1 MRKEEQGTAPR
12 VVFDTNVLVAAYNW
26 PGGVADL
33 AYRLVRRGAAGLHT
47 SAFILDEVERILREK
62 FGWEDDRAARA
73 VAQIRRVSAG
83 VHEPAE
89 RVDVIEDDPTDNR
102 ILECALEA
110 DAEFLVTGDKKHLLP
125 LGSFR
130 GVAIIRL
137 RDFVVMLSGR
147 DQGRR

>member
-1 MRKEEQGTAPR
+1 MADRAYLLARIG
-12 VVFDTNVLVAAYNW
+12 VVE
-26 PGGVADL
+26 
-33 AYRLVRRGAAGLHT
+33 LHAST
-47 SAFILDEVERILREK
+47 FILGEVERILREK
-62 FGWEDDRAARA
+62 FGWEEDRTGRA

-89 RVDVIEDDPTDNR
+89 RVEVIEDDPTDNR

-125 LGSFR
+125 LGTFR
-130 GVAIIRL
+130 GVAIIRS
-137 RDFVVMLSGR
+137 RDFVVMLFGQ

>member
-1 MRKEEQGTAPR
+1 MTGEATGAALG

-47 SAFILDEVERILREK
+47 SAFILEEVERILREK
-62 FGWEDDRAARA
+62 FGWEDDRTARA
-73 VAQIRRVSAG
+73 VAQIRRVSAC

-110 DAEFLVTGDKKHLLP
+110 DAKFLVTGDKKHLLP
-125 LGSFR
+125 LDTFR
-130 GVAIIRL
+130 GVEIIGV
-137 RDFVVMLSGR
+137 RDFVVMLSGQ
-147 DQGRR
+147 DQDRR